1 MSNKTILPAEALA
14 GVKDIEGLKYI
25 LALTEA
31 EKRELLMLWK
41 ERNRHGILAEQLEK

>member
-1 MSNKTILPAEALA
+1 MSNKTTLPPEALV

-31 EKRELLMLWK
+31 EKRELLRLWK